1 MIHEKEKLII
11 EKASLTAEIGELSSE
26 LAKYKGE
33 NFDHQ
38 VHVP

>member
-1 MIHEKEKLII
+1 MLQEKEMLVM
-11 EKASLTAEIGELSSE
+11 EKASLTAEIGELNSE

-38 VHVP
+38 VS